1 MSNYDLEED
10 ILLKYQIFLSFIF
23 VFTLFVS
30 ITLSYNSMMEYE
42 GKNKIYTDDEALNIL
57 RINRIISFLVAV
69 GFLYINIR
77 DNSIKGKDRSNGANL
92 QIIASMFTLVS
103 SLIVL
108 YIAFS
113 NSSEII
119 SNENPDI

>member
-1 MSNYDLEED
+1 
-10 ILLKYQIFLSFIF
+10 
-23 VFTLFVS
+23 
-30 ITLSYNSMMEYE
+30 MEYE